1 MQSIM
6 LMACKFQRDNEA
18 DLATSIA
25 PGGRGKCW
33 GYCHMPTVVPVL
45 HGARVRPLCGAA
57 GDPQAWIRV
66 SPSKNLAL
74 GFPEEGDFSAN
85 LTSLVFCRQIGNDC
99 Y

>member
-6 LMACKFQRDNEA
+6 LIACRFQQDNEA

-25 PGGRGKCW
+25 PGRRGKSQ
-33 GYCHMPTVVPVL
+33 GYCHIATVMPVL
-45 HGARVRPLCGAA
+45 HGAGVRLLCGAA
-57 GDPQAWIRV
+57 GGLWACIHV
-66 SPSKNLAL
+66 SPRKRLAL
-74 GFPEEGDFSAN
+74 GFLQEGDFSAN